1 MVIHRFNPV
10 SSQGPAVSYADLIV
24 DQCTGIIVQPLSLLS
39 SDSGVHS
46 LSTRVTA
53 LSLQYEK
60 LWVLLHAEPENRC
73 STYARECQ

>member
-1 MVIHRFNPV
+1 MITIHSP
-10 SSQGPAVSYADLIV
+10 SSQGPTVSYADLVV
-24 DQCTGIIVQPLSLLS
+24 DQSTGIIVQPLSLLS

-60 LWVLLHAEPENRC
+60 LWVLLHAEAENRC
-73 STYARECQ
+73 STSVWEYQ